1 MASATDVTE
10 ILANAQSPDSNVRNA
25 AESQLKQFQQQ
36 NLASYLLSLATEVS
50 SDAKPEHTR
59 QMAGLML
66 KNSLDAPG
74 TAVKVRRSGLISC
87 ANVLEPASRGANG
100 PSMVQHI

>member
-10 ILANAQSPDSNVRNA
+10 ILASAQSPDSNTRNQ
-25 AESQLKQFQQQ
+25 AEQQLKQFQQQ
-36 NLASYLLSLATEVS
+36 NLASYLLSLATEVA

-59 QMAGLML
+59 QMAGLKL

-74 TAVKVRRSGLISC
+74 IAVKVFRSGLIS
-87 ANVLEPASRGANG
+87 GGNG
-100 PSMVQHI
+100 HHIRF

>member
-1 MASATDVTE
+1 MASVTDLSEV
-10 ILANAQSPDSNVRNA
+10 LQNAQSPDSNTRNQ
-25 AESQLKQFQQQ
+25 AEQQLKQFQQQ

-50 SDAKPEHTR
+50 NNGKPEHTR

-74 TAVKVRRSGLISC
+74 LTIKVRRSDLPVG
-87 ANVLEPASRGANG
+87 NG
-100 PSMVQHI
+100 NLC

>member
-1 MASATDVTE
+1 MASATDLSDV
-10 ILANAQSPDSNVRNA
+10 LQNAQSPDSNTRNQ
-25 AESQLKQFQQQ
+25 AEQQLKQYQQQ

-66 KNSLDAPG
+66 KNALDAPG
-74 TAVKVRRSGLISC
+74 LAIKVRRSEVLPSGNMLINNTI
-87 ANVLEPASRGANG
+87 AWNRLNFE
-100 PSMVQHI
+100 